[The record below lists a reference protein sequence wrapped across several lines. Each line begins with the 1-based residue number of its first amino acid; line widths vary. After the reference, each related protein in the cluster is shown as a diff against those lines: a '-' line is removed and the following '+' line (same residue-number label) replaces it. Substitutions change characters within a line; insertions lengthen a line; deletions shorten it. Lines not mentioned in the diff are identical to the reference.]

1 MMFFHSLHYANV
13 FFFCKIG
20 RILPVEVYMVD
31 IIIVGLIAFS
41 ILISLWRGFV
51 SEALS
56 LAGWVLAFWVASNFY
71 PYLSGYLTQ
80 VNSIYLQNSEYLRNG
95 VAAAALFVIVLIVC
109 GVINALLNKII
120 STTGILSTTD
130 RILGG
135 AFGALRGIL
144 IVSVALFF
152 LDTFT
157 SVSQNELWKES
168 QLIPHFDFI
177 VQWFFEQL
185 QANSS
190 FLNST
195 K

>member
-1 MMFFHSLHYANV
+1 
-13 FFFCKIG
+13 
-20 RILPVEVYMVD
+20 MVD
-31 IIIVGLIAFS
+31 IIIVGIIAFS
-41 ILISLWRGFV
+41 VLVSLWRGFV

-56 LAGWVLAFWVASNFY
+56 LAGWVLAFWIASSFY

-95 VAAAALFVIVLIVC
+95 VAAAALFVVVLIVA

-120 STTGILSTTD
+120 TTTGILSTTD

-144 IVSVALFF
+144 IVAVALFF

-157 SVSQNELWKES
+157 SSSQNELWKES

-177 VQWFFEQL
+177 VKWFFEQL

>member
-1 MMFFHSLHYANV
+1 
-13 FFFCKIG
+13 
-20 RILPVEVYMVD
+20 MVD
-31 IIIVGLIAFS
+31 IIIVGIIAFS
-41 ILISLWRGFV
+41 VLVSLWRGFV

-56 LAGWVLAFWVASNFY
+56 LAGWVLAFWIASSFY

-95 VAAAALFVIVLIVC
+95 VAAAALFVVVLIVA

-120 STTGILSTTD
+120 TTTGILSTTD

-144 IVSVALFF
+144 IVAVALFF

-157 SVSQNELWKES
+157 SASQNELWKES

-177 VQWFFEQL
+177 VKWFFEQL

>member
-1 MMFFHSLHYANV
+1 
-13 FFFCKIG
+13 
-20 RILPVEVYMVD
+20 MVD
-31 IIIVGLIAFS
+31 IIIIGLIAFS
-41 ILISLWRGFV
+41 ILVSLWRGFV

-56 LAGWVLAFWVASNFY
+56 LAGWVIAFWVASSFY

-80 VNSIYLQNSEYLRNG
+80 VNSIYLQNSEFLRNG
-95 VAAAALFVIVLIVC
+95 VAAGALFIVVLIIC
-109 GVINALLNKII
+109 GVINALLSKII
-120 STTGILSTTD
+120 DTTGILSTTD

-144 IVSVALFF
+144 IVAAALFF

-157 SVSQNELWKES
+157 SVSQSELWKES

-177 VQWFFEQL
+177 VKWFFDQM

>member
-1 MMFFHSLHYANV
+1 
-13 FFFCKIG
+13 
-20 RILPVEVYMVD
+20 MVD

-109 GVINALLNKII
+109 GVINA
-120 STTGILSTTD
+120 
-130 RILGG
+130 
-135 AFGALRGIL
+135 
-144 IVSVALFF
+144 
-152 LDTFT
+152 
-157 SVSQNELWKES
+157 
-168 QLIPHFDFI
+168 
-177 VQWFFEQL
+177 
-185 QANSS
+185 
-190 FLNST
+190 
-195 K
+195 

>member
-1 MMFFHSLHYANV
+1 
-13 FFFCKIG
+13 
-20 RILPVEVYMVD
+20 MVD

-95 VAAAALFVIVLIVC
+95 VAATALFVIVLIIC

-157 SVSQNELWKES
+157 SLSQNELWKE
-168 QLIPHFDFI
+168 
-177 VQWFFEQL
+177 
-185 QANSS
+185 
-190 FLNST
+190 
-195 K
+195 

>member
-1 MMFFHSLHYANV
+1 M
-13 FFFCKIG
+13 I
-20 RILPVEVYMVD
+20 D
-31 IIIVGLIAFS
+31 IIIIGLIAFS
-41 ILISLWRGFV
+41 ILVSLWRGFV
-51 SEALS
+51 SEVLS
-56 LAGWVLAFWVASNFY
+56 LAGWVIAFFVASSFY

-80 VNSIYLQNSEYLRNG
+80 VNSVYLQNSEYLRNG
-95 VAAAALFVIVLIVC
+95 IAAAVLFIITLIVC
-109 GVINALLNKII
+109 GIINALLSKII
-120 STTGILSTTD
+120 DTTGLSTTD
-130 RILGG
+130 RVLGG

-144 IVSVALFF
+144 IVAAVLFF

-157 SVSQNELWKES
+157 SASQTELWKES

-177 VQWFFEQL
+177 VKWFFEQL

>member
-1 MMFFHSLHYANV
+1 
-13 FFFCKIG
+13 
-20 RILPVEVYMVD
+20 MVD

-80 VNSIYLQNSEYLRNG
+80 VNSIYLQNSEYLRYG
-95 VAAAALFVIVLIVC
+95 VAATALFVIVLIIC

-157 SVSQNELWKES
+157 SLSQNELWKES